1 MRNIALQSSSRSLV
15 PFKIGQAQGSH
26 LMATAFYT
34 PEPSVENSRY
44 LGIPPAFTPGVYPTR
59 ETMSS
64 NGTQSSSPVLE
75 PKSVKHL
82 TCFYWHKYGKCNKSD
97 DECLYA
103 HKLTGSFADEPRHV
117 EPGRPAV
124 AGRNARSQHPVYH
137 NWRTGSPACV
147 DETPSPQDRFV
158 TPPSQPGSNLHVDER
173 SSSSA
178 VDLAHRF
185 SSMTVSQPNT
195 VPYHTYQRTVQTLRE
210 LVDLQT
216 NMAKTSQDRFSSVVK
231 GMKGCRE
238 TLSAS
243 TSTLTSNDSTLQS
256 HAELVEAVIE
266 EFEVMEQKLQSLSD
280 KMKTVSI
287 EVAREMEKLRSS
299 GAK

>member
-1 MRNIALQSSSRSLV
+1 
-15 PFKIGQAQGSH
+15 
-26 LMATAFYT
+26 
-34 PEPSVENSRY
+34 
-44 LGIPPAFTPGVYPTR
+44 
-59 ETMSS
+59 
-64 NGTQSSSPVLE
+64 
-75 PKSVKHL
+75 
-82 TCFYWHKYGKCNKSD
+82 
-97 DECLYA
+97 
-103 HKLTGSFADEPRHV
+103 
-117 EPGRPAV
+117 
-124 AGRNARSQHPVYH
+124 
-137 NWRTGSPACV
+137 
-147 DETPSPQDRFV
+147 
-158 TPPSQPGSNLHVDER
+158 
-173 SSSSA
+173 
-178 VDLAHRF
+178 
-185 SSMTVSQPNT
+185 MTVSQPNT